1 MADRRRTLPA
11 TVLAL
16 GLVALA
22 AAVVW
27 TGTRGARGRAGEPV
41 AATPDVAA
49 APAAPAPAAEP
60 APPPGAADGAA
71 AAPRAPEGPAFAPD
85 APAVAWAGVDMEAV
99 RAAMPD
105 NLYWKLAMPTQD
117 AAILREREETR
128 ARWDREFGKV
138 QSNTA
143 TEEEVRAYY
152 AHRRRLSAD
161 YVEFTTYLLD
171 HYGDTI
177 PERDVG
183 LLELAREMHLARL
196 EEIPRRVAEALE
208 RREAHEAARQAWLED
223 QARFEQAPAGEAD
236 PTRP

>member
-1 MADRRRTLPA
+1 MADRRRSLAAPA
-11 TVLAL
+11 LAL

-27 TGTRGARGRAGEPV
+27 TGTRSARGRAGEPV
-41 AATPDVAA
+41 SATADVAA
-49 APAAPAPAAEP
+49 APPAPAPGAEPTTPDGTAGAAPAPRTP
-60 APPPGAADGAA
+60 DG
-71 AAPRAPEGPAFAPD
+71 RAFAPD
-85 APAVAWAGVDMEAV
+85 APAVAWASVDMEAV
-99 RAAMPD
+99 REAMPD

-117 AAILREREETR
+117 AAILREREEIR
-128 ARWDREFGKV
+128 AHWNGEFGKV

-143 TEEEVRAYY
+143 TEAEVRAYY

-161 YVEFTTYLLD
+161 YVEFATYLLD

-208 RREAHEAARQAWLED
+208 RREAHEAARRAWLEE
-223 QARFEQAPAGEAD
+223 QARFEQPPASEAD